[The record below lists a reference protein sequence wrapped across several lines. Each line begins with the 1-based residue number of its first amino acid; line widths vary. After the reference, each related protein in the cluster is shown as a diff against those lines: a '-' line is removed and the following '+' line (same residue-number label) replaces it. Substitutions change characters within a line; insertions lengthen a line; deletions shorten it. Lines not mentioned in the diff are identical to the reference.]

1 MNCKAVIFDLD
12 GTLLNTLGDI
22 AGAANRVLTHNGCP
36 MHDHEDYAWFVGDGA
51 KSLMTRALP
60 DNQRL
65 DGIIET
71 CTREFIS
78 EYNDHWHVATKAY
91 SGIYDLLDA
100 LQRKNIKLSVV
111 TNKPHRFA
119 GVMMNHYFKDVPF
132 CAILGQRDGIPK
144 KPHPQQALTAA
155 RDMGVKPS
163 DCIFLGDSSVDIKTA
178 QRAGMYPM
186 GAGWGFR
193 PIEELTLAGAVK
205 VLRYPMEFIEI
216 I

>member
-22 AGAANRVLTHNGCP
+22 ADAANRVLTRHGFPNHLNG
-36 MHDHEDYAWFVGDGA
+36 DYVWFVGNGA
-51 KSLMTRALP
+51 KKLMVRALP

-65 DGIIET
+65 DEIIET
-71 CTREFIS
+71 CAREFIA
-78 EYNDHWHVATKAY
+78 EYKDHWHEATNVY
-91 SGIYDLLDA
+91 TGISDLVLA
-100 LQRKNIKLSVV
+100 LHRKDIKLSVV

-119 GVMMNHYFKDVPF
+119 GVMMDHYFKDIPF
-132 CAILGQRDGIPK
+132 YPILGQRDDIPK

-155 RDMGVKPS
+155 RKMGVKPS
-163 DCIFLGDSSVDIKTA
+163 ACIFLGDSDVDIKTA
-178 QRAGMYPM
+178 QRAGMHPL

-193 PIEELTLAGAVK
+193 PIEELKNAGAVK
-205 VLRYPMEFIEI
+205 VLRHPMELLEI

>member
-22 AGAANRVLTHNGCP
+22 AEAANRVLTHNGYP
-36 MHDHEDYAWFVGDGA
+36 IHAHEDYVWFVGDGA
-51 KSLMTRALP
+51 KTLMTRALP
-60 DNQRL
+60 DSQRL
-65 DGIIET
+65 VDIIET
-71 CTREFIS
+71 CTREFII

-91 SGIYDLLDA
+91 SGIFDLMDA
-100 LQRKNIKLSVV
+100 LHREDIKLSVV

-119 GVMMNHYFKDVPF
+119 GVMMDHYFKDVPF
-132 CAILGQRDGIPK
+132 CTILGQRDDIPK

-155 RDMGVKPS
+155 REMGVKPS
-163 DCIFLGDSSVDIKTA
+163 ACIFLGDSSVDMITA
-178 QRAGMYPM
+178 QRAGMHPV

-205 VLRYPMEFIEI
+205 VLHHPMELLEI